1 MREVDSCQ
9 GNIRESVQSQEKVR
23 GVIEKSRQG
32 MFTTNVMF
40 EVTSVFSILLH
51 ALFRLVLKFFCS
63 DINIS
68 NDVGNLA
75 WVGNVQEFHK
85 ARRVDSLWG
94 TTGKQT

>member
-9 GNIRESVQSQEKVR
+9 GNIRESMQSQEKVR

-51 ALFRLVLKFFCS
+51 ALFRLVLKIFCS
-63 DINIS
+63 DIC
-68 NDVGNLA
+68 
-75 WVGNVQEFHK
+75 
-85 ARRVDSLWG
+85 RVLIAL
-94 TTGKQT
+94 TVT